1 MYSVLYSFTYIPWT
15 VTSPSPPWAS
25 TSAAA
30 STPSVPVV
38 IFQGETVL
46 NESTKQI
53 KALKSFQ
60 APR

>member
-15 VTSPSPPWAS
+15 VTSPSPLWAS

-38 IFQGETVL
+38 IFQGET
-46 NESTKQI
+46 Q
-53 KALKSFQ
+53 SFK
-60 APR
+60 